1 MSKLLRLIK
10 NIEFI
15 PMVHD
20 VFIYPYRYVSYY
32 IRKTWYRSYYGKSL
46 VIHIALFFICT
57 FYGVIMSFFF
67 IDKKFSNINV
77 SVASLSSLNSSI
89 KSSIARMPK
98 VENFQNQEIDK
109 NITNVEKI
117 IEQDKI
123 VPREDISKNINNLSD
138 KIMSQKNVDKDSN
151 VNVKNDL
158 KKIDNLIKQ
167 DAVQGKKVEV
177 KKPIIDEKKIQNNAQ
192 NPVTSYKEIAD
203 NTGFGSSSG
212 VHEIVDSGNQQVVTD
227 KIIISKYLQKQWN
240 SINMSKQI
248 PSDIFVTVV
257 VNFNQNGYISS
268 YEIVERRYILQE
280 KNDIYLYMCSK
291 VREILDSVEKI
302 DGLDPQ
308 KYAIWQKSRINFRSQ
323 NVE

>member
-15 PMVHD
+15 PMIHD
-20 VFIYPYRYVSYY
+20 IFIYPYRYLSYY
-32 IRKTWYRSYYGKSL
+32 TRKAWYRSYYGKSL

-77 SVASLSSLNSSI
+77 SVASLSSLNPSI
-89 KSSIARMPK
+89 RSSIARMPK
-98 VENFQNQEIDK
+98 VENFESQEIDK
-109 NITNVEKI
+109 NITNIEKT

-123 VPREDISKNINNLSD
+123 APKEDISKNINTLSDKVISQKIAEKDANVNLSD
-138 KIMSQKNVDKDSN
+138 
-151 VNVKNDL
+151 VK
-158 KKIDNLIKQ
+158 KVDNLIKQ
-167 DAVQGKKVEV
+167 NVVQEKKIEA
-177 KKPIIDEKKIQNNAQ
+177 KKPTVDEKKMQNNTQ
-192 NPVTSYKEIAD
+192 SPTTSYKEITD
-203 NTGFGSSSG
+203 NTGFGSASG
-212 VHEIVDSGNQQVVTD
+212 VREIIDSGDQQVLTD
-227 KIIISKYLQKQWN
+227 KIIISKYLQKLWN
-240 SINMSKQI
+240 SVNMSRQI
-248 PSDIFVTVV
+248 PNDIFVAVV

-302 DGLDPQ
+302 DGLDPK
-308 KYAIWQKSRINFRSQ
+308 KYAIWQKSRVNFRSQ